1 MRNRRHSRAFRIRLS
16 DVMDRPS
23 TSSSIASTSLQILS
37 LSRSAALYFQNPVL
51 FDRRAFGLDGAC
63 LGLMLPGFIEGSL
76 SLRGPR
82 EAAKAL

>member
-1 MRNRRHSRAFRIRLS
+1 
-16 DVMDRPS
+16 MDRPS